1 MTTVSIIGT
10 GNMGKALAS
19 LFERPGLQVQQIE
32 RGEPSSTIDG
42 ELVVLA
48 VPYAA
53 LDDIASTFGDRLT
66 GKVVVDITNPVDFAT
81 FAPIK
86 PAAGSAAAQLAT
98 AVPGARVVKAFNTN
112 FAATLATGKVDQTP
126 VAVIVAGDDA
136 EAKTLLNEAVVSSGA
151 AAFDAGGLDRAAELE
166 AVGYLQIVLARS
178 GQIGWT
184 NGFALHP

>member
-1 MTTVSIIGT
+1 M
-10 GNMGKALAS
+10 
-19 LFERPGLQVQQIE
+19 
-32 RGEPSSTIDG
+32 
-42 ELVVLA
+42 
-48 VPYAA
+48 
-53 LDDIASTFGDRLT
+53 
-66 GKVVVDITNPVDFAT
+66 
-81 FAPIK
+81 
-86 PAAGSAAAQLAT
+86 
-98 AVPGARVVKAFNTN
+98 VKAFNTN

-166 AVGYLQIVLARS
+166 AVGYLQIVLAGS